1 MMTEGE
7 KQQVF
12 KIYGDMKIIMC
23 GDLGYQ
29 MSSFTGEEMNKL
41 GFDNIMKHTTDY
53 RCQDERLNIIK
64 QHLRD
69 MIDEKYSV
77 GDIRD
82 YIVETFNDLGQCISV
97 DELKER
103 YDIKDMI
110 LSGTNEIK
118 DYYSNMFAGKFEEEK
133 YYITENSTTYCNG
146 DIVIGEKPE
155 HCTSEVRHCFTV
167 HSIQGETA
175 HCNLFIDS
183 CRMFDPKMFYTAVS
197 RAKTIEQISII
208 MREEQKYKYEF
219 AKIYKITSKNG
230 VYIGSTTK
238 NIDKRFAEHRYSYEQ
253 YKIGKGK
260 YMTSFLLL
268 DDSKVKIE
276 MIERFKCNDIKDLW
290 EREKEIIQSTVCVN
304 KTYNEIK

>member
-1 MMTEGE
+1 MENKE
-7 KQQVF
+7 KTRKKTVKKTF
-12 KIYGDMKIIMC
+12 R
-23 GDLGYQ
+23 
-29 MSSFTGEEMNKL
+29 
-41 GFDNIMKHTTDY
+41 KHGKK
-53 RCQDERLNIIK
+53 RARK
-64 QHLRD
+64 KKSHLPRRG
-69 MIDEKYSV
+69 V
-77 GDIRD
+77 
-82 YIVETFNDLGQCISV
+82 
-97 DELKER
+97 
-103 YDIKDMI
+103 
-110 LSGTNEIK
+110 
-118 DYYSNMFAGKFEEEK
+118 
-133 YYITENSTTYCNG
+133 
-146 DIVIGEKPE
+146 
-155 HCTSEVRHCFTV
+155 
-167 HSIQGETA
+167 
-175 HCNLFIDS
+175 
-183 CRMFDPKMFYTAVS
+183 RMFDPKMFYTAVS

-208 MREEQKYKYEF
+208 MREEQKYKFEF